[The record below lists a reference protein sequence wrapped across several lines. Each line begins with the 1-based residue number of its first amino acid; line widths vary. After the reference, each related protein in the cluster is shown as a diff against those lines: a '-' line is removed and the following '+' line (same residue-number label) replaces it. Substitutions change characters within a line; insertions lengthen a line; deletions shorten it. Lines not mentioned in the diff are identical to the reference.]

1 MLGEIT
7 SIDGALTINE
17 EGKIHSFSSIIK
29 SHEKVN
35 KVGARST
42 AAISSVL
49 HLNNTIALKVSS
61 DGEIELIF
69 KEDDEVINLKFLYL
83 EKFRCKSNSK
93 VIN

>member
-49 HLNNTIALKVSS
+49 HLNNTIASN
-61 DGEIELIF
+61 DEIVLIF
-69 KEDDEVINLKFLYL
+69 KEDD
-83 EKFRCKSNSK
+83 K
-93 VIN
+93 VIHLIFLSSQTTRIIDKVF